1 MNINE
6 LIRKLENMR
15 DDLKEKDIV
24 VEAENGL
31 LLPPEIKFKLKN
43 PSDALNLSSENVE
56 YILIKW

>member
-1 MNINE
+1 MNVNE
-6 LIRKLENMR
+6 LVRKLESIR

-24 VEAENGL
+24 IEAENGM

-56 YILIKW
+56 YIVITW